1 MAGTLAAY
9 ELQQDANVLE
19 ARCLSGEFENIDQ
32 QINKLNFKLEIA
44 IAAAKTLSPLVDKN
58 DNNVRLT
65 VDEIKELFIQFES
78 ALQSNNFNATHIFEQ
93 LKSYLLSENLQQEVI
108 ELNKA
113 LEELNFEDAL
123 LIIEQINTL
132 TRKK

>member
-1 MAGTLAAY
+1 M
-9 ELQQDANVLE
+9 
-19 ARCLSGEFENIDQ
+19 
-32 QINKLNFKLEIA
+32 
-44 IAAAKTLSPLVDKN
+44 SPLVEKN
-58 DNNVRLT
+58 DSNVRLT

-78 ALQSNNFNATHIFEQ
+78 ALQSNNFNATQIFAQ

-108 ELNKA
+108 ELNNA
-113 LEELNFEDAL
+113 LEELNFKGAL